1 MKKNLLFAI
10 LCVLGLFGTLNAQ
23 DVVTIDGTVGGYAST
38 TENNKLPVYCA
49 NKWAVTQQFYTA
61 EEIGKSSGT
70 IESIA
75 FKTTDKGTYPY
86 TRNLDVYMVNSD
98 EYAIVGNG
106 MKTMSAS
113 DLVFSGDVTFAQ
125 DSWVTIDIT
134 DFEYT
139 GKNVLIC
146 VNDKTGT
153 NVTGGAYF
161 EGFNC
166 SVTINGSNANRA
178 LWKRSTSTAFDVTS
192 TNAMSGASQPK
203 IVPFIQF
210 AFTSGT
216 TEEYADPSKPTNFTY
231 TILNESKVQLS
242 WNAAPETE
250 SYNVYE
256 GSDLIANVT
265 ETTYTVRNLS
275 LGTHCFTVTGANG
288 PKESEATEELC
299 VNLVAKAVESI
310 TIGTTGD
317 GDSQTAPMALFTQNS
332 WVEQL
337 YTAAEIGGAR
347 TIERISFAT
356 KAASAYS
363 EPFTTEEIKIYLAET
378 TRTDYADKNWTPQAD
393 LELVYSDTDI
403 IIGDQE
409 WETFEFDSPFNYNGT
424 KNLAVVVVKSSET
437 SAQYFWHTN
446 TVANSVLYAETSA
459 YPTAQGNVTTTRPVV
474 RFSWETEETEEVVL
488 TAPANVVATP
498 KSTSEIVLTW
508 DVVEG
513 ATGYR
518 VYQGE
523 TFSNVTG
530 TTYTVE
536 GLDTYTEY
544 CFGVTAERN
553 GGEQETA
560 KVTACAKTLDLTIA
574 APVVTAEATSI
585 STIAL
590 TWNAVENALS
600 YNVYQG
606 ETLLGNVTS
615 TTFTVEGLASY
626 TDYSFTV
633 SAVRNEQEMVS
644 AAATAKTLDLAIAAP
659 VVTAEATSASEIT
672 LTWNAV
678 ENALSYNVYQGETLL
693 GNVTE
698 LTYTVEGLAP
708 YTDYSFTVSAVRNE
722 QEKTSAAITTKTQDL
737 TIAAPVVTAEATSAS
752 AITLT
757 WEAVENALSY
767 NVYQGEE
774 VVVEGLT
781 TTTYTVEGL
790 ASYTDYSFTVSAVRN
805 EQEMVSEAA
814 TAKTLDLTIEKTAGV
829 TAAATGTTTIALTWE
844 TVTNAL
850 SYNVYYGDTVVNVT
864 STTYTVEGLEDNTD
878 YCFNITAVRNE
889 QETEKVE
896 ACAKTTEEIIPVAPT
911 NVVATATSTSEIV
924 ITWAEATNALS
935 YNVYQGETLLANVTE
950 TTYTASGLELYTD
963 YCFDVTSVREEKET
977 EKVTAC
983 ARTLDLTIAAPVVTA
998 EATSASVITLTWEAV
1013 ENAMSYVVYQGE
1025 DSIANIT
1032 ETTFT
1037 VEGLDPYTEYSFT
1050 VTALRNAQAET
1061 SAVVTA
1067 KTLDLTIAAP
1077 VVVAE
1082 ATSATE
1088 IVLTWEAVENAMSYV
1103 VYQGED
1109 SIANITETTF
1119 TVEGLDPYTEYSF
1132 TVTALRNAQ
1141 AETSA
1146 VVTAKTLDLT
1156 IAAPVVVAEA
1166 TSATEIVLT
1175 WEAVENAMSYVVYQG
1190 EDSIANV
1197 TETTFTVVDL
1207 DPETEYCFTVSALR
1221 NAQVETSEKACA
1233 TTLVKKEIIIGDYPT
1248 TFFYDFENGNL
1259 NGWTV
1264 IDKNNDGVKWEFKDG
1279 DNGGMNDGKGVYS
1292 GTLYG
1297 DSADDYLI
1305 TASKYSMTETSEFS
1319 FVFVPYDY
1327 TYFQEKI
1334 AVVVSE
1340 DGETFETVWSYEFE
1354 EYSRWQDTTISLK
1367 KYAGKDLY
1375 VGLHHYDSQDGIR
1388 VDNIKLDSKEP
1399 AVPANLTAEATP
1411 TSITLTWD
1419 VVANAA
1425 SYNVYSVVGEDYT
1438 LVENVKKATYTA
1450 EGLDYETEYSYAVT
1464 SVNDYKESR
1473 YSKVIEVTT
1482 LGEPLPEGV
1491 EILLKETFEA
1501 YTAGDK
1507 IAEKGAEHWTTW
1519 SKKPG
1524 SAEDGIVAELDG
1536 NKYGHFTYGNDQVL
1550 RLGGYQ
1556 AGVFELEFDVY
1567 VPEGKGGYYN
1577 LLHQFEGNTSWA
1589 VQAYFQME
1597 EKDGQANPKIAD
1609 GHGTVH
1615 AGSLNTYDVPCV
1627 YNDWMHFRIEINAN
1641 IDEAVYHYTMPGGEE
1656 VEAFKWQ
1663 WSKDCFGDGV
1673 VGRKLDAM
1681 GFFPPTKGTEFY
1693 VDNIILKRI
1702 GGESAPII
1710 TFNQEEVNG
1719 SMAGD
1724 DISSV
1729 ELEIENIGTSIAEYV
1744 AWIDYGEGAMSDDY
1758 EIISYALEDL
1768 STTTTIGWNPI
1779 EEPMT
1784 FEIAALYPSSAYA
1797 GSVMGTYI
1805 SAASYFLGE
1814 FKTQDGNTVPM
1825 LEPGTDMIFRIY
1837 GQGINGKPGEVLA
1850 EKVLPADSI
1859 ILDWNVVTFDEPVL
1873 LTGFDFYLAVEMTQ
1887 CVGGSAM
1894 VLDGN
1899 KDGAYQGYADL
1910 CRQTSG
1916 TPFRSLTEFTQGE
1929 KFGNFHLMVLCMGD
1943 AVTGG
1948 WAELSKKDGTLEIGA
1963 KETIEINFTSIGLEE
1978 GKKYDA
1984 KIVFNTNTEEG
1995 VIELPLSLYVWGE
2008 NVEEIL
2014 SNTYNIYPNPTTAQ
2028 VTVEGENIDYIAVY
2042 NSVGLLVKVVRTQNN
2057 IVDMSTNENGV
2068 YFFNIVDQDGQSSV
2082 QRVVVA
2088 K

>member
-146 VNDKTGT
+146 VNDKTGA
-153 NVTGGAYF
+153 NVSGGAYF

-192 TNAMSGASQPK
+192 INAMSGASQPK

-216 TEEYADPSKPTNFTY
+216 TEEYAEPSKPTNFTY

-299 VNLVAKAVESI
+299 VNLVAKEVSSV
-310 TIGTTGD
+310 TVGTTGD
-317 GDSQTAPMALFTQNS
+317 GDSFTAPMSLINPVNPAKLDS

-337 YTAAEIGGAR
+337 YTAAEIGSAC
-347 TIERISFAT
+347 TIERISFAIEAT
-356 KAASAYS
+356 GGYS
-363 EPFTTEEIKIYLAET
+363 EPFATKEIKIYLAET
-378 TRTDYADKNWTPQAD
+378 TKTDYTDENWTPQAD
-393 LELVYSDTDI
+393 LELVFSDTDI

-409 WETFEFDSPFNYNGT
+409 WETFELDKPFNYSGT
-424 KNLAVVVVKSSET
+424 KNLAVVVAKSAEKSS
-437 SAQYFWHTN
+437 ADYLWHVN
-446 TVANSVLYAETSA
+446 SVANSVIYTEETA
-459 YPTAQGNVTTTRPVV
+459 TYPTVQGNVTTTRPVV
-474 RFSWETEETEEVVL
+474 RFSWETEENEEVVL
-488 TAPANVVATP
+488 TAPTNVIATP

-523 TFSNVTG
+523 TFSNVTD
-530 TTYTVE
+530 TTFTVE
-536 GLDTYTEY
+536 GLDVYTEY

-553 GGEQETA
+553 GGEQETE
-560 KVTACAKTLDLTIA
+560 KVTACAKTSDLAIA
-574 APVVTAEATSI
+574 APVVTAEATGTT
-585 STIAL
+585 TIAL

-606 ETLLGNVTS
+606 ETLLGNVTA
-615 TTFTVEGLASY
+615 TTYTVEGLASYTDYSFTVSAVRNEQEMVSAVATAKTLDLVIAAPVVTAEAASATEIVLTWEAVENALSYNVYQGETLLGNVTETTYTVEGLASY

-644 AAATAKTLDLAIAAP
+644 AAATAKTLDLAIEMP
-659 VVTAEATSASEIT
+659 T
-672 LTWNAV
+672 
-678 ENALSYNVYQGETLL
+678 NVL
-693 GNVTE
+693 
-698 LTYTVEGLAP
+698 
-708 YTDYSFTVSAVRNE
+708 
-722 QEKTSAAITTKTQDL
+722 
-737 TIAAPVVTAEATSAS
+737 
-752 AITLT
+752 
-757 WEAVENALSY
+757 
-767 NVYQGEE
+767 
-774 VVVEGLT
+774 
-781 TTTYTVEGL
+781 
-790 ASYTDYSFTVSAVRN
+790 
-805 EQEMVSEAA
+805 
-814 TAKTLDLTIEKTAGV
+814 
-829 TAAATGTTTIALTWE
+829 AAATGTTTIALTWE

-864 STTYTVEGLEDNTD
+864 STTYTVEGLDDNTK
-878 YCFNITAVRNE
+878 YCFAVSALRNE
-889 QETEKVE
+889 QETEKAE
-896 ACAKTTEEIIPVAPT
+896 ACATTTEEIIPVAPT

-924 ITWAEATNALS
+924 LTWSEATNALS
-935 YNVYQGETLLANVTE
+935 YNVYYGDTVVNVTE
-950 TTYTASGLELYTD
+950 TTYTVSGLELYTD

-998 EATSASVITLTWEAV
+998 EV
-1013 ENAMSYVVYQGE
+1013 
-1025 DSIANIT
+1025 
-1032 ETTFT
+1032 
-1037 VEGLDPYTEYSFT
+1037 
-1050 VTALRNAQAET
+1050 
-1061 SAVVTA
+1061 
-1067 KTLDLTIAAP
+1067 
-1077 VVVAE
+1077 
-1082 ATSATE
+1082 TSATE

-1103 VYQGED
+1103 VYQGE
-1109 SIANITETTF
+1109 N
-1119 TVEGLDPYTEYSF
+1119 
-1132 TVTALRNAQ
+1132 
-1141 AETSA
+1141 
-1146 VVTAKTLDLT
+1146 
-1156 IAAPVVVAEA
+1156 
-1166 TSATEIVLT
+1166 
-1175 WEAVENAMSYVVYQG
+1175 
-1190 EDSIANV
+1190 SIANV

-1221 NAQVETSEKACA
+1221 NDQVETSEKACA

-1264 IDKNNDGVKWEFKDG
+1264 IDKNNDGIKWEFKDG

-1438 LVENVKKATYTA
+1438 LVENVKKSTYTA

>member
-23 DVVTIDGTVGGYAST
+23 NVVTIDGTVGGYEAST
-38 TENNKLPVYCA
+38 SNQVPIYNNYEYA
-49 NKWAVTQQFYTA
+49 ITQQYYTA
-61 EEIGKSSGT
+61 AEIGKSSGT

-75 FKTTDKGTYPY
+75 FKTTETGTYPF
-86 TRNLDVYMVNSD
+86 TRTLTIYMVNTSED
-98 EYAIVGNG
+98 NFGVGG
-106 MKTMSAS
+106 RTTKAMADT
-113 DLVFSGDVTFAQ
+113 DVVYEGEVTFAQ
-125 DSWVTIDIT
+125 ANAWTTIELT
-134 DFEYT
+134 TNFEYT
-139 GKNVLIC
+139 GENILIC
-146 VNDKTGT
+146 INDATGEYISDSNGLGGSSYFST
-153 NVTGGAYF
+153 FDCIYELPIDGNPNDLGKAYRVLHKKRTSGAY
-161 EGFNC
+161 
-166 SVTINGSNANRA
+166 NA
-178 LWKRSTSTAFDVTS
+178 TTANSSCTQ
-192 TNAMSGASQPK
+192 TKP
-203 IVPFIQF
+203 VPFVQF
-210 AFTSGT
+210 TFKSGT
-216 TEEYADPSKPTNFTY
+216 TIEYAEPSKPTNFTY

-299 VNLVAKAVESI
+299 VNLVAKEVSSV
-310 TIGTTGD
+310 TVGTTGN

-347 TIERISFAT
+347 TIERIAFAT
-356 KAASAYS
+356 KAANQYS
-363 EPFTTEEIKIYLAET
+363 SPFTTKEIKIYLAET
-378 TRTDYADKNWTPQAD
+378 TRTNYTDKNWTPQAD

-409 WETFEFDSPFNYNGT
+409 WETFEFDFPFDYSGT
-424 KNLAVVVVKSSET
+424 KNLAVVVVKSSEET

-446 TVANSVLYAETSA
+446 TVADAVLYAETSS
-459 YPTAQGNVTTTRPVV
+459 YPTVQGNVTPTRPVAK
-474 RFSWETEETEEVVL
+474 FLWETGENEEVVL
-488 TAPANVVATP
+488 TAPTNVVATP

-536 GLDTYTEY
+536 GLDAYTEY
-544 CFGVTAERN
+544 CFDVTAERN

-574 APVVTAEATSI
+574 APVVTAEATGTT
-585 STIAL
+585 TIAL

-606 ETLLGNVTS
+606 ETLLGNVTETAYTVEGLAS
-615 TTFTVEGLASY
+615 YTDYSFTVSAVRNEQEKTSAAVTTKTQDLTIAAPVVIAEVTSATEIVLTWEAVENALSYNVYQGETLLGNVTETTYTVEGLASY

-644 AAATAKTLDLAIAAP
+644 AAATAKTLDLAIEMP
-659 VVTAEATSASEIT
+659 T
-672 LTWNAV
+672 
-678 ENALSYNVYQGETLL
+678 NVL
-693 GNVTE
+693 
-698 LTYTVEGLAP
+698 
-708 YTDYSFTVSAVRNE
+708 
-722 QEKTSAAITTKTQDL
+722 
-737 TIAAPVVTAEATSAS
+737 
-752 AITLT
+752 
-757 WEAVENALSY
+757 
-767 NVYQGEE
+767 
-774 VVVEGLT
+774 
-781 TTTYTVEGL
+781 
-790 ASYTDYSFTVSAVRN
+790 
-805 EQEMVSEAA
+805 
-814 TAKTLDLTIEKTAGV
+814 
-829 TAAATGTTTIALTWE
+829 AAATGTTTIALTWE

-864 STTYTVEGLEDNTD
+864 STTYTVEGLEDNTE
-878 YCFNITAVRNE
+878 YCFAVSALRNE
-889 QETEKVE
+889 QETEKAE
-896 ACAKTTEEIIPVAPT
+896 ACATTTEEIIPVAPT

-924 ITWAEATNALS
+924 LTWSEATNALS
-935 YNVYQGETLLANVTE
+935 YNVYYGDTVVNVTG
-950 TTYTASGLELYTD
+950 TTYTVSGLELYTY

-977 EKVTAC
+977 EKVTVC

-998 EATSASVITLTWEAV
+998 EVTSATEIVLTWEAV

-1032 ETTFT
+1032 ATTFT
-1037 VEGLDPYTEYSFT
+1037 VEGLDPYTDYSFT

-1067 KTLDLTIAAP
+1067 KTLDLVIVAP

-1109 SIANITETTF
+1109 SIANVTDTTF
-1119 TVEGLDPYTEYSF
+1119 TVEGLDVYTEYSF

-1156 IAAPVVVAEA
+1156 IAVPVVKAEA

-1264 IDKNNDGVKWEFKDG
+1264 IDKNNDGIKWEFKDG

-1354 EYSRWQDTTISLK
+1354 EHSRWQDTTISLK

-1779 EEPMT
+1779 EKPMT